1 MPDIDPAALSR
12 PSISLTTPVLSNKS
26 LPVAP
31 GSSKV
36 KTSQIIPARID
47 LEPLYTALKQAIGS
61 EQWVI
66 YKEALT
72 QYLIGALALAPP
84 LPPLTASAETIFA
97 DTRHH
102 QVDLTRPSTRSGSIR

>member
-12 PSISLTTPVLSNKS
+12 PSISLTTPILSNKS
-26 LPVAP
+26 LPLAA
-31 GSSKV
+31 GSLKP

-72 QYLIGALALAPP
+72 QYLIG
-84 LPPLTASAETIFA
+84 
-97 DTRHH
+97 
-102 QVDLTRPSTRSGSIR
+102 RPSPRRAASNLNGLANMCSCQDD